1 MEKKEK
7 SLPYSSMPTNECRK
21 DNGNRKLPFGN
32 QRLWWQIQTGIIH
45 GSLACTWRFDE
56 NEILASS
63 QSTEPQNTQELPRKN
78 GAQQWRNLIDTALTR

>member
-32 QRLWWQIQTGIIH
+32 QRLWW
-45 GSLACTWRFDE
+45 
-56 NEILASS
+56 
-63 QSTEPQNTQELPRKN
+63 
-78 GAQQWRNLIDTALTR
+78 